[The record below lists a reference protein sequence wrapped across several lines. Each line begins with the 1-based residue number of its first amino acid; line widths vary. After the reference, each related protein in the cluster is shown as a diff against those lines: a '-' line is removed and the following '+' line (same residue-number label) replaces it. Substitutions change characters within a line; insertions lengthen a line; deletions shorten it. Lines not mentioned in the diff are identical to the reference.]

1 MSDIK
6 VSVIVN
12 FHNGEKYLKKC
23 LDSII
28 EQNYKNIEIILWDNA
43 SNDGSSNIIKNYRD
57 DRIKYIFN
65 KNKVALYRARNQAI
79 MYSSGELITF
89 LDSDDWWEKDY
100 LSSREIFFLNSD
112 FDFFYSNTNFFYEKK
127 NKYKIYK
134 NYNLPNGNIFNNLSK
149 DYFLII
155 SGVIFRKDIFKNFGL
170 FNESYN
176 IIGDYEFLMKISQ
189 FCKAHSS
196 NIPLL
201 NYRVH
206 ENNFSK
212 LHSKMFYEEFKD
224 WFDKNNNL
232 KNNNNFVN
240 NIKYF
245 INKLSYLEISY
256 LLNDSK
262 KSICLLKKII
272 RHKSSIEK
280 IKFLILFF
288 IPKSFYKFLRK

>member
-1 MSDIK
+1 MSNIK

-28 EQNYKNIEIILWDNA
+28 EQNYKNIEIILWDNG
-43 SNDGSSNIIKNYRD
+43 SNDGSSNIIKTYRD

-65 KNKVALYRARNQAI
+65 KNKVSLYKARNQAI
-79 MYSSGELITF
+79 MYSSGEFIAF

-100 LSSREIFFLNSD
+100 LSSREIFFSNPD
-112 FDFFYSNTNFFYEKK
+112 FDFFYSNTNFFYEKL

-134 NYNLPNGNIFNNLSK
+134 NYDLPNGNIFNNLSK

-155 SGVIFRKDIFKNFGL
+155 SGVIFRRDIFKNFGL

-176 IIGDYEFLMKISQ
+176 IIGDFEFLMKISQ

-196 NIPLL
+196 NIPML

-212 LHSKMFYEEFKD
+212 LHSKMFYEEFKN
-224 WFDKNNNL
+224 WFNKNILEDKN
-232 KNNNNFVN
+232 KNYLN
-240 NIKYF
+240 NIKNF
-245 INKLSYLEISY
+245 SAKLSYLEISN
-256 LLNDSK
+256 LILNEK
-262 KSICLLKKII
+262 KNFNLFIKILKHVSLKQ
-272 RHKSSIEK
+272 K
-280 IKFLILFF
+280 IKFIILFF
-288 IPKSFYKFLRK
+288 TPKKFFKYLKK

>member
-1 MSDIK
+1 MSNIK
-6 VSVIVN
+6 ISVIVN

-28 EQNYKNIEIILWDNA
+28 EQNYKNIEIILWDNG
-43 SNDGSSNIIKNYRD
+43 SNDGSSKIIKTYRD

-65 KNKVALYRARNQAI
+65 KNKVALYKARNQAI
-79 MYSSGELITF
+79 MHSTGELIAF

-100 LSSREIFFLNSD
+100 LSSREKFFSNLD
-112 FDFFYSNTNFFYEKK
+112 FDFFYSNTNFFYEKS

-134 NYNLPNGNIFNNLSK
+134 NYDLPNGNIFNNLSK

-155 SGVIFRKDIFKNFGL
+155 SGVIFRKNIFKNFGL

-189 FCKAHSS
+189 FCKAHST
-196 NIPLL
+196 NTPFL

-212 LHSKMFYEEFKD
+212 MHSKMFYEEFKD
-224 WFDKNNNL
+224 WFDKNIL
-232 KNNNNFVN
+232 KNKNKNYLNHIKNFST
-240 NIKYF
+240 
-245 INKLSYLEISY
+245 KLTYLEISN
-256 LLNDSK
+256 LILNEK
-262 KSICLLKKII
+262 KNFNLLKKILKHVSL
-272 RHKSSIEK
+272 REK
-280 IKFLILFF
+280 IKFIILFF
-288 IPKSFYKFLRK
+288 TPKKFFKYLKK

>member
-1 MSDIK
+1 MSNIK

-28 EQNYKNIEIILWDNA
+28 EQNYKNIEIILWDNG
-43 SNDGSSNIIKNYRD
+43 SNDGSSNLIKTYRD

-65 KNKVALYRARNQAI
+65 KNKVSLYKARNQAI
-79 MYSSGELITF
+79 MYSSGEFIAF

-100 LSSREIFFLNSD
+100 LSSREIFFSNPD
-112 FDFFYSNTNFFYEKK
+112 FDFFYSNTNFFYEKL

-134 NYNLPNGNIFNNLSK
+134 NYDLPNGNIFNNLSK

-155 SGVIFRKDIFKNFGL
+155 SGVIFRRDIFKNFGL

-176 IIGDYEFLMKISQ
+176 IIGDFEFLMKIAQ

-196 NIPLL
+196 NIPML

-212 LHSKMFYEEFKD
+212 LHSKMFYEEFKN
-224 WFDKNNNL
+224 WFNKNILEDKN
-232 KNNNNFVN
+232 KNYLN
-240 NIKYF
+240 NIKNF
-245 INKLSYLEISY
+245 SVKLSYLEISN
-256 LLNDSK
+256 LILNEK
-262 KSICLLKKII
+262 KNFNLFIKILKHASLKQ
-272 RHKSSIEK
+272 K
-280 IKFLILFF
+280 IKFIILFF
-288 IPKSFYKFLRK
+288 TPKNFLNI

>member
-1 MSDIK
+1 MSNIK

-28 EQNYKNIEIILWDNA
+28 EQNYKNIEIILWDNG
-43 SNDGSSNIIKNYRD
+43 SNDGSSNIIKTYRD

-65 KNKVALYRARNQAI
+65 KNKVSLYKARNQAI
-79 MYSSGELITF
+79 MYSSGEFIAF

-100 LSSREIFFLNSD
+100 LSSREIFFSNPD
-112 FDFFYSNTNFFYEKK
+112 FDFFYSNTNFFYEKL

-134 NYNLPNGNIFNNLSK
+134 NYDLPNGNIFNNLSK

-155 SGVIFRKDIFKNFGL
+155 SGVIFRRDIFKNFGL

-176 IIGDYEFLMKISQ
+176 IIGDYEFLMKIAQ

-196 NIPLL
+196 NIPML

-224 WFDKNNNL
+224 WFNKNILEDKN
-232 KNNNNFVN
+232 KNYLN
-240 NIKYF
+240 NIKNF
-245 INKLSYLEISY
+245 SAKLSYLEISN
-256 LLNDSK
+256 LILNEK
-262 KSICLLKKII
+262 KNFNLFIKILKHVSLKQ
-272 RHKSSIEK
+272 K
-280 IKFLILFF
+280 IKFIILFF
-288 IPKSFYKFLRK
+288 TPKKFFKYLKK

>member
-1 MSDIK
+1 MSNIK

-28 EQNYKNIEIILWDNA
+28 EQNYKNIEIILWDNG
-43 SNDGSSNIIKNYRD
+43 SNDGSSNLIKTYRD

-65 KNKVALYRARNQAI
+65 KNKVSLYKARNQAI
-79 MYSSGELITF
+79 MYSSGEFIAF

-100 LSSREIFFLNSD
+100 LSSREIFFSNPD
-112 FDFFYSNTNFFYEKK
+112 FDFFYSNTNFFYEKL

-134 NYNLPNGNIFNNLSK
+134 NYDLPNGNIFNNLSK

-155 SGVIFRKDIFKNFGL
+155 SGVIFRRDIFKNFGL

-176 IIGDYEFLMKISQ
+176 IIGDYEFLMKIAQ

-196 NIPLL
+196 NIPML

-224 WFDKNNNL
+224 WFNKNILEDKN
-232 KNNNNFVN
+232 KNYLN
-240 NIKYF
+240 NIKNF
-245 INKLSYLEISY
+245 SAKLSYLEISN
-256 LLNDSK
+256 LILNEK
-262 KSICLLKKII
+262 KNFNLFIKILKHVSLKQ
-272 RHKSSIEK
+272 K
-280 IKFLILFF
+280 IKFIILFF
-288 IPKSFYKFLRK
+288 TPKKFFKYLKK